1 MNLILLE
8 QTDFVSATR
17 VRIGG
22 RRRDHVA
29 QIHRAVVGDSLVVGR
44 VDGPVGRGTVVSL
57 DERAV
62 VLDVVLDEVPPAAVP
77 LTLVLALPRPPVL
90 RRVLIGVVSL
100 GVKRIALVG
109 ARAVEKSFWQSHAL
123 EPAALRD
130 QLVLGLE
137 QARDTR
143 MPEVLLRRRFRP
155 FAEDDLPGWLE
166 GGDGFVAH
174 PTPESGWPARRAD
187 RSTLLAIGPEGG
199 WSDHELEMLLAAGL
213 RPISLGPRPLRVE
226 TAVPALIAR
235 LL

>member
-8 QTDFVSATR
+8 HADFVSPTR
-17 VRIGG
+17 VRITD

-29 QIHRAVVGDSLVVGR
+29 RIHRAAVGDSLVVGR
-44 VDGPVGRGTVVSL
+44 VDGPVGRGTIVSL

-62 VLDVVLDEVPPAAVP
+62 VLDVVLDEVPPPAVP

-90 RRVLIGVVSL
+90 RRVLIGVASL

-123 EPAALRD
+123 EADALRE

-143 MPEVLLRRRFRP
+143 LPEVVLRRRFRP
-155 FAEDDLPGWLE
+155 FAEDDLPGWLA
-166 GGDGFVAH
+166 GADGFVAH
-174 PTPESGWPARRAD
+174 PAPESGWPERRAH
-187 RSTLLAIGPEGG
+187 RPALLAIGPEGG
-199 WSDHELEMLLAAGL
+199 WSDHEIETLLTAGL